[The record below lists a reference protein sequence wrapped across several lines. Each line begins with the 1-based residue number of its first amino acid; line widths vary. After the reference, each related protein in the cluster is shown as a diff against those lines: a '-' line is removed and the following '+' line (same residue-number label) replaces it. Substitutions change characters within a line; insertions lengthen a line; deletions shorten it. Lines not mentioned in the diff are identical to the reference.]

1 MSEEKKVAP
10 RAFEPPPWEREA
22 FEALAR
28 KRVEEQAALEALAAA
43 ERAASGSEAG
53 AAGADAPAGDAPA
66 AEPAQP
72 AAPAVD
78 DRQVQVMLMELGR
91 EETTPTRSV
100 QLIARI
106 AAVITGLIGAGM
118 LAGGIF
124 ALQKA
129 GGSTVGVMGSGALS
143 VFGMCFFGMAAWVW
157 VRSNRVRGSR

>member
-157 VRSNRVRGSR
+157 VRSNRVRGSH

>member
-28 KRVEEQAALEALAAA
+28 KRAEEQAALEALAAA

-53 AAGADAPAGDAPA
+53 ATGADAPAGDAPA

>member
-28 KRVEEQAALEALAAA
+28 KRAEEQAALEALAAA
-43 ERAASGSEAG
+43 KRAASGSEA
-53 AAGADAPAGDAPA
+53 ATAEDAPAGDAPA

-118 LAGGIF
+118 LAAGIF

-157 VRSNRVRGSR
+157 VRSNRVRGSH

>member
-28 KRVEEQAALEALAAA
+28 KRAEEQAALEALAAA
-43 ERAASGSEAG
+43 ERAASGSEATT
-53 AAGADAPAGDAPA
+53 AEALAGDAPA

-118 LAGGIF
+118 LAAGIF

-157 VRSNRVRGSR
+157 VRSNRVRGSH